1 MWQKSLI
8 ELKDRSKVASIA
20 GLKNPSS
27 MSLSLMLQK
36 IHSDVPHHT
45 PMSSS
50 MRFGQEYKACVTVLR
65 EDKIAVTTSELSANV
80 KVNMHHINLPT
91 ALIFLAETRSLK
103 TL

>member
-1 MWQKSLI
+1 MWQKPSV

-50 MRFGQEYKACVTVLR
+50 MRFGQEYKACVIVLK
-65 EDKIAVTTSELSANV
+65 EEKTAATSLVSSANV
-80 KVNMHHINLPT
+80 KVNMHHIDLPT